1 MKKHEE
7 NDIIPLSFKSAE
19 LYRGGSRDFQKEGRG
34 WGGGGEWVGWGALNR
49 PPWLPD
55 EENLRFQMV

>member
-7 NDIIPLSFKSAE
+7 NDIIPLSFKSTE
-19 LYRGGSRDFQKEGRG
+19 LYRGGSRDFQDE
-34 WGGGGEWVGWGALNR
+34 GGGGGWGWGALNR
-49 PPWLPD
+49 PPLLPD